1 LTLSLISDERQPL
14 TEPLLQATG
23 ILGSWFLI
31 YTFAELA
38 RVFVL
43 GAYQILALPIENP
56 TLQNIRLYYF
66 RQIILLVSFDILIS
80 IILAITALKSRN
92 WGKALNDSLVTKT
105 GTPLIIHSIFR
116 ILGDVYILSVI
127 NPLVDALLLKTID
140 PNYELPNEMEYIIN
154 TSRLFDLA
162 TLIFGFI
169 AFCFLGYILIFV
181 SEHYK
186 AFRPIKLSGILLLL
200 GAFLLLTEFGGII
213 IVLGAFLAGR
223 RMRKICIVEKRKPS
237 LSIYPYT

>member
-1 LTLSLISDERQPL
+1 MTLSLISDERQPL

-105 GTPLIIHSIFR
+105 G
-116 ILGDVYILSVI
+116 
-127 NPLVDALLLKTID
+127 
-140 PNYELPNEMEYIIN
+140 
-154 TSRLFDLA
+154 
-162 TLIFGFI
+162 
-169 AFCFLGYILIFV
+169 
-181 SEHYK
+181 
-186 AFRPIKLSGILLLL
+186 
-200 GAFLLLTEFGGII
+200 
-213 IVLGAFLAGR
+213 
-223 RMRKICIVEKRKPS
+223 
-237 LSIYPYT
+237 